1 MWVRAVKKLHSR
13 RDLGASA
20 LPASESRDPPRGPD
34 PHRIAPHRTAL
45 ITLRISLLAD
55 ASRGESTNNSDRN
68 NILVIVTTVYVSHNQ
83 PQIDSLDINNIF
95 GYVIV
100 SR

>member
-20 LPASESRDPPRGPD
+20 LLRARAATHHEALRPRSAHYLGPRTHPARGTGTY
-34 PHRIAPHRTAL
+34 RV
-45 ITLRISLLAD
+45 
-55 ASRGESTNNSDRN
+55 
-68 NILVIVTTVYVSHNQ
+68 ILTTVYVSHNQ
-83 PQIDSLDINNIF
+83 PQIDSLGINNIF